1 MANLDN
7 YWPVFSLTSM
17 ATKTANVALTDE
29 LDAFARA
36 DMSAGG
42 FGNFSEYVRDL
53 LRHRREQRIAEDL
66 AVIQNAMKDAPVGEP
81 PAAVMQQL
89 VRLRRRRRSRS

>member
-1 MANLDN
+1 
-7 YWPVFSLTSM
+7 M
-17 ATKTANVALTDE
+17 ATKTANIALTDDLE
-29 LDAFARA
+29 AFARA

-66 AVIQNAMKDAPVGEP
+66 ATIHHAMKDAPIGEP
-81 PAAVMQQL
+81 PRSL
-89 VRLRRRRRSRS
+89 VLPGSSRAGIKQP

>member
-1 MANLDN
+1 
-7 YWPVFSLTSM
+7 M
-17 ATKTANVALTDE
+17 ATKTANIALTDDLE
-29 LDAFARA
+29 AFARA
-36 DMSAGG
+36 DMSVGG

-66 AVIQNAMKDAPVGEP
+66 ATIQHAMKDAPLGEP

-89 VRLRRRRRSRS
+89 TRLRRPRRPRS

>member
-1 MANLDN
+1 
-7 YWPVFSLTSM
+7 M
-17 ATKTANVALTDE
+17 ATKTANIALTDD

-42 FGNFSEYVRDL
+42 FGNFSEYMRDL

-66 AVIQNAMKDAPVGEP
+66 ATIQHAMKDAPVGEP
-81 PAAVMQQL
+81 PAAVMQEL
-89 VRLRRRRRSRS
+89 TRLRHNHRQRS